1 MTESKNVSVKTIA
14 VALIGA
20 GLLAFIGIGLWK
32 AATPA
37 PTPLQGQVDAR
48 TIEVAPKIPGRIE
61 KVLVKEGDTV
71 EAGAVMVKIS
81 IPEISAKLGQVT
93 AQEQAAQAKARLV
106 EEGARKEKIRE
117 AKSMYEST
125 QGALKLAE
133 KTFSRVNALYKEG
146 LVCRL
151 KNSMKPKRPLTPP
164 AGWPAPHKAFMTW
177 RSRDHAKMKSEPQKP
192 WHVRPP
198 RASPKCRVW
207 LPKA

>member
-81 IPEISAKLGQVT
+81 IPEISAKLVLWK
-93 AQEQAAQAKARLV
+93 KAP
-106 EEGARKEKIRE
+106 ARKKFGKPSQCMK
-117 AKSMYEST
+117 AP
-125 QGALKLAE
+125 
-133 KTFSRVNALYKEG
+133 RVL
-146 LVCRL
+146 
-151 KNSMKPKRPLTPP
+151 
-164 AGWPAPHKAFMTW
+164 
-177 RSRDHAKMKSEPQKP
+177 
-192 WHVRPP
+192 
-198 RASPKCRVW
+198 
-207 LPKA
+207 

>member
-14 VALIGA
+14 VALVGA

-37 PTPLQGQVDAR
+37 PAPLQGQVDAR

-71 EAGAVMVKIS
+71 EAGAVMVKID

-117 AKSMYEST
+117 AKSMFESAK
-125 QGALKLAE
+125 GALQLAE

-146 LVCRL
+146 LVSAQKFDEAKAALDTARG
-151 KNSMKPKRPLTPP
+151 LTR
-164 AGWPAPHKAFMTW
+164 AAQSVYDMALTG
-177 RSRDHAKMKSEPQKP
+177 SREDEK
-192 WHVRPP
+192 
-198 RASPKCRVW
+198 
-207 LPKA
+207 